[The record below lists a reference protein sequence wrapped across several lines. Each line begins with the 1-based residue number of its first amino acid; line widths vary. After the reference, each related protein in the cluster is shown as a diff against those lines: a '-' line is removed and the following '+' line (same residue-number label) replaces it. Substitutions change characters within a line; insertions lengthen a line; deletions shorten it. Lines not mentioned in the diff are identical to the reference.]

1 MANIIKTY
9 TFVNG
14 QPADATQVNKDFD
27 DVIDGVGDI
36 SAAGHAL
43 IDDADAAAQLETLGA
58 VATGDARLS
67 DARVASDVYPW
78 AKASVSPVLTL
89 QNRGTVS
96 DFNAALTNGEYYV
109 GSGSTL
115 PNAPYI
121 GGIFAKLRVYVS
133 DGGTHDN
140 VGNWIW
146 QYLDD
151 TGGNCYYRHKTNSG
165 GWYAWQQI
173 TTNAIANTDSRLSN
187 ARPASD
193 VYAWAKAAGKPS
205 YSYAEVG
212 AVANG
217 DARLSNARPASD
229 VYAWAKAPSK
239 PSYTAAEVGATPIN
253 IRTGRAVVLYF
264 QTCTV
269 YHGLG
274 STPSYVGITQISGSV
289 YATFFVTALT
299 PSSFNVSA
307 SANSNFDVMWIAVA

>member
-89 QNRGTVS
+89 QNRGTVA
-96 DFNAALTNGEYYV
+96 DFNTALTNGEYNV
-109 GSGSTL
+109 GAQSSL

-121 GGIFAKLRVYVS
+121 GGIFAKLRVYVN

-140 VGNWIW
+140 SQNWIW

-151 TGGNCYYRHKTNSG
+151 TSGRVYYRNKVNSQ
-165 GWYAWQQI
+165 GWSAWQQI
-173 TTNAIANTDSRLSN
+173 TTNAIANTDARLSN

-193 VYAWAKAAGKPS
+193 VYAWAKATGKPS
-205 YSYAEVG
+205 YGYAEVG

-229 VYAWAKAPSK
+229 VYAWAKAASK
-239 PSYTAAEVGATPIN
+239 PSYTAAEVGASAIK
-253 IRTGRAVVLYF
+253 IRTGTAITLYY
-264 QTCTV
+264 QTNTV

-274 STPSYVGITQISGSV
+274 VTPSYVGITQTGGSV
-289 YATFFVTALT
+289 YASFFVTALT
-299 PSSFNVSA
+299 PSSFIVAA
-307 SANSNFDVMWIAVA
+307 SVNNNFNIMWIAVA